1 MAAVKKVFKY
11 ILMLN
16 LCLALV
22 SLLGS
27 AWLVR
32 TVGSQAYA
40 AGAVATVV
48 VGIAASLALLI
59 SSIHSRQVKADSG
72 VSGVLLAMLV
82 RMGLPLAVLLGMQQL
97 HSPLL
102 EAGFTGLLV
111 LNYLVALPLETLMSL
126 AFQRETTQHE
136 SGSDVSATA
145 ISS

>member
-16 LCLALV
+16 VCLALV

-32 TVGSQAYA
+32 TVGSQAYL

-48 VGIAASLALLI
+48 VGIAASLALLL
-59 SSIHSRQVKADSG
+59 SSLHSRQAKADSG
-72 VSGVLLAMLV
+72 VSGILLAMLV
-82 RMGLPLAVLLGMQQL
+82 RMGLPMAVLLGMQQL

-111 LNYLVALPLETLMSL
+111 LNYLVALPVETLMSL
-126 AFQRETTQHE
+126 TFQSEAARLK
-136 SGSDVSATA
+136 SGSDASASA
-145 ISS
+145 ISN